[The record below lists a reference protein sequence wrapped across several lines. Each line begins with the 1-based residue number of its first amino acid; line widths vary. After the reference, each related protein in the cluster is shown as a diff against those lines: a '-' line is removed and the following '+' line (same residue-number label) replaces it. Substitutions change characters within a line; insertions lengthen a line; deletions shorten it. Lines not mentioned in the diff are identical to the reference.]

1 MDSLVSNLFK
11 DLSQDAIDCVFGYLK
26 NKEARVCIDMAEEFF
41 KAEFIEVAIYCL
53 VCASWRN
60 PNIAGLDRY
69 MEAYLIHKLVASNI
83 NFEYGILGV
92 EDCNASV
99 EEIKKCYKRR
109 ALMFHPDKFHS
120 VAAEGAMKITN
131 ATWELLSDPRKKE
144 EYNKMMGYA
153 P

>member
-1 MDSLVSNLFK
+1 MPLIVCSGVLRTRNSSLHRHGR
-11 DLSQDAIDCVFGYLK
+11 AVFQ
-26 NKEARVCIDMAEEFF
+26 C
-41 KAEFIEVAIYCL
+41 AIYCL
-53 VCASWRN
+53 VCARLKN
-60 PNIAGLDRY
+60 PDIIASIDCY

-83 NFEYGILGV
+83 NFAYGILDV
-92 EDCNASV
+92 KDCNASV
-99 EEIKKCYKRR
+99 DEIKKCYKLR

-131 ATWELLSDPRKKE
+131 ATWELLSDPRRRE